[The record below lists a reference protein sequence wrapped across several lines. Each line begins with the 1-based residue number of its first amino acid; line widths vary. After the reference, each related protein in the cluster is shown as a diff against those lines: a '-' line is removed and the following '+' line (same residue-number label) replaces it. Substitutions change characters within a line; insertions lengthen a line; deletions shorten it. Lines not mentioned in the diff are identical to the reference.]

1 MKLVNSGDLAGGVI
15 IDMGANTDEE
25 YVVKV
30 YATRDDIH
38 RRVVIA
44 TQLFTNSENYTKD
57 ICEAS
62 AVHVFS
68 FDVANSAD
76 NDDEPLN
83 LIPAL
88 FYDDSGYP
96 INVYVEYG
104 IAKDVCEVWGA
115 VMLRTGSIDAEDDI
129 CLISRNS
136 YFFNSKANLCR

>member
-88 FYDDSGYP
+88 YILSTCTWSMVSPRMSVRCGVPSCFAL
-96 INVYVEYG
+96 V
-104 IAKDVCEVWGA
+104 
-115 VMLRTGSIDAEDDI
+115 R
-129 CLISRNS
+129 
-136 YFFNSKANLCR
+136 